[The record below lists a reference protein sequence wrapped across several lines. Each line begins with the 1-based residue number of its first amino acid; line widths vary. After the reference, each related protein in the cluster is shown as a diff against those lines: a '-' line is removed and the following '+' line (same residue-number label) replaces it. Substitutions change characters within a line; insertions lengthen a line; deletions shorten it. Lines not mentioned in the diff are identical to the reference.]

1 MLPYHND
8 DLNAAK
14 WLAEIE
20 MRWPSHGEHRDTLP
34 LFSDEAGE
42 PFTDSRFAGIIMA
55 ALTLVLG
62 PERAALFSPHSWRVW
77 LASALRMAGAP
88 DPLIQALG
96 RWMNPE
102 SIKIYAR
109 LGTEEYKHWIDKM
122 MTVTHIDA
130 TRTTNLPPLDQ
141 ADVLR
146 LWWEDA
152 GGATARQPRTRD
164 DRIEKSTQATPWRLG
179 HACPSSGPIWTHG
192 SRGRC
197 PKRGSSR
204 PTTAARNRTRH
215 ANYL

>member
-1 MLPYHND
+1 
-8 DLNAAK
+8 
-14 WLAEIE
+14 
-20 MRWPSHGEHRDTLP
+20 
-34 LFSDEAGE
+34 
-42 PFTDSRFAGIIMA
+42 MA

-130 TRTTNLPPLDQ
+130 ARTTNLPPLRAHAEEHPSFVAEPHLPQDS
-141 ADVLR
+141 LR
-146 LWWEDA
+146 
-152 GGATARQPRTRD
+152 
-164 DRIEKSTQATPWRLG
+164 
-179 HACPSSGPIWTHG
+179 ACESCAS
-192 SRGRC
+192 
-197 PKRGSSR
+197 
-204 PTTAARNRTRH
+204 
-215 ANYL
+215 